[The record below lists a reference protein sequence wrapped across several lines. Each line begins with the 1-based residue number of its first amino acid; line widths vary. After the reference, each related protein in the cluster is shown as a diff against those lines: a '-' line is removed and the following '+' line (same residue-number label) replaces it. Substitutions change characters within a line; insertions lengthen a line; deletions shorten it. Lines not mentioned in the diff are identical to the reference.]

1 MLLVRWR
8 CRMTPS
14 STTSAGQ
21 SAPKHRRSRR
31 RPAFQHHYACARGA
45 APSPYRGSPAPEPR
59 RRGIRDAA
67 RCIAPPA
74 TRATFSRAPRLLP
87 NRRVRREKQSLRF
100 TGDLHGRHHADS
112 CMLHTIMLP
121 ALPLFALSGQ
131 QRVRRGRQL
140 LPIDVVLD
148 AEYGPCYA

>member
-1 MLLVRWR
+1 
-8 CRMTPS
+8 MTPS

-21 SAPKHRRSRR
+21 SAPKHRKARR
-31 RPAFQHHYACARGA
+31 RPAFQHHHACTRGA

-87 NRRVRREKQSLRF
+87 NQRVRREKQSLRS
-100 TGDLHGRHHADS
+100 TDDLHGRHHADS